1 MGAPLAR
8 NRPSFRGMF
17 QVPVNLS
24 RQRANLARVSG
35 IEPNAL
41 EWVSRMANRR
51 LFRVL
56 GRTGSMKTAADQRL
70 LHGLKSRIDASI
82 ATDTGCQRDHNE
94 DYIEY
99 IAADDP
105 VVRSSKGALAVVA
118 DGVGGHL
125 AGGVASELAVEVA
138 RRTYY
143 QEPGEGR
150 KALQTALERAN
161 REIYDLSLTDE
172 AYHGMGTTCTALVLT
187 ESLAHCAH
195 VGDSRLYLI
204 RDAQIRLMTED
215 HSLVKEMV
223 KAGILSPEQAR
234 AHPSRNVISRALGI
248 RPSVELFVWQDPV
261 ELRDGDTFVLCSDGL
276 HDPVREDEIRGACVA
291 EAPEAACRTLVDLAK
306 QRGGPD
312 NISVGVFRVKAE
324 D

>member
-1 MGAPLAR
+1 MG
-8 NRPSFRGMF
+8 
-17 QVPVNLS
+17 
-24 RQRANLARVSG
+24 
-35 IEPNAL
+35 
-41 EWVSRMANRR
+41 SRMPNRR

-56 GRTGSMKTAADQRL
+56 GQTRSMKTAADQRV
-70 LHGLKSRIDASI
+70 LHGPKCRIDASI

-94 DYIEY
+94 DHIEFF
-99 IAADDP
+99 AADDP
-105 VVRSSKGALAVVA
+105 AVRSSKGALAVVA
-118 DGVGGHL
+118 DGMGGHL
-125 AGGVASELAVEVA
+125 AGGLASELAVQVA

-150 KALQTALERAN
+150 KVLQTALERAN

-204 RDAQIRLMTED
+204 RDGQIRLMTED
-215 HSLVKEMV
+215 HSLVREMV
-223 KAGILSPEQAR
+223 KAGILTPEQAR
-234 AHPSRNVISRALGI
+234 THPNRNVISRALGV
-248 RPSVELFVWQDPV
+248 RPSVDLFVWQDPV

-291 EAPEAACRTLVDLAK
+291 ESPEAACRSLVDLAK
-306 QRGGPD
+306 QRGGHD
-312 NISVGVFRVKAE
+312 NISVGVFRVRAE